1 MNEWKPLPHDE
12 DLERADDLLD
22 QADALLRR
30 HRSTID
36 FTPGAPFHDAGR
48 DQPSESNLESLD
60 LEDEDLPILT
70 EVVEDLEI
78 ADDWHPP
85 INARPLDFGPIA
97 PPALTPVAPGSH
109 PPPAAATESATPHS
123 PEPQAAPAV
132 ASPDVSAALLRE
144 QIHEQLSHQFAEQL
158 IDLDTRIAREVSN
171 WMATEFPQ
179 VVGRELDRL
188 VERLHI
194 ELQAHL
200 RATLLPDLSGRISE
214 VLEDIQSPLKRH

>member
-97 PPALTPVAPGSH
+97 PPALTPVAPGIA
-109 PPPAAATESATPHS
+109 PAACCRDR
-123 PEPQAAPAV
+123 V
-132 ASPDVSAALLRE
+132 RRAAL
-144 QIHEQLSHQFAEQL
+144 
-158 IDLDTRIAREVSN
+158 ARAASC
-171 WMATEFPQ
+171 AGCRFTGC
-179 VVGRELDRL
+179 VG
-188 VERLHI
+188 
-194 ELQAHL
+194 
-200 RATLLPDLSGRISE
+200 
-214 VLEDIQSPLKRH
+214 

>member
-1 MNEWKPLPHDE
+1 MKDWKPLPHDE

-36 FTPGAPFHDAGR
+36 FTPSGPLHDAGR
-48 DQPSESNLESLD
+48 NPAPEVDLEHLD
-60 LEDEDLPILT
+60 LDDDDLPILT

-85 INARPLDFGPIA
+85 INAMPLDFGP
-97 PPALTPVAPGSH
+97 VAPAS
-109 PPPAAATESATPHS
+109 PQPPAATAGAGAQEAAGLHAVPGAPSPDASAT
-123 PEPQAAPAV
+123 V
-132 ASPDVSAALLRE
+132 PDISAALVRE
-144 QIHEQLSHQFAEQL
+144 QLHEQLSHAFAEQL

-171 WMATEFPQ
+171 WMANEFPQ
-179 VVGRELDRL
+179 VMGRELDRL
-188 VERLHI
+188 AERLHT

-200 RATLLPDLSGRISE
+200 RATLLPSLSGRISE
-214 VLEDIQSPLKRH
+214 VLEDIQSPLKRS

>member
-48 DQPSESNLESLD
+48 DQPSESDLESLD

-85 INARPLDFGPIA
+85 INARPLDFGPDRLLGTDTGGRNWY
-97 PPALTPVAPGSH
+97 ALFRRLDAGAFAWPHARSVRVPGPDGTLGEPKMLLDAWLHVGGASYRGG
-109 PPPAAATESATPHS
+109 ESALA
-123 PEPQAAPAV
+123 EVRRAFDAD
-132 ASPDVSAALLRE
+132 PDGL
-144 QIHEQLSHQFAEQL
+144 F
-158 IDLDTRIAREVSN
+158 
-171 WMATEFPQ
+171 
-179 VVGRELDRL
+179 DRL
-188 VERLHI
+188 QDDRP
-194 ELQAHL
+194 A
-200 RATLLPDLSGRISE
+200 G
-214 VLEDIQSPLKRH
+214 